1 MKKKILYSI
10 LISVIL
16 VTVISVAISLAV
28 FYKEYQKRLFQDMDV
43 ELKYLSTA
51 FRESDFSFDDI
62 PDIADRRVTIIKSD
76 GAVIF
81 DNESDSKT
89 MENHLTRPEIEAAIY
104 GGAGH
109 DIRRSGTI
117 GQKMMYSAL
126 FVAPDLIIRISSP
139 SASVFYF
146 IVSIMRPMALV
157 LLVLIIAS
165 ALLAAS
171 LSSRLMKPINDL
183 DLDNPLEIDAYE
195 ELTPLLLRLTRQK
208 TQIRDQIDEANRKA
222 KEFKTIIDN
231 MREGIAIIDSSE
243 CVLSFNKAI
252 VELLGTREI
261 REGDSILA
269 LNRSSGFSELLNK
282 ALNGE
287 ETNSAILYEK
297 GKAIEVS
304 ASPVRSSG
312 VVILALDVN
321 EREERDR
328 LRRDFTANVSHE
340 LKTPLTVISG
350 FAELMKD
357 STLDSNTIKD
367 YSNEIFKQ
375 SKRLISLVY
384 DIIRLSEIE
393 DMKKGAADDIL
404 LSSIVD
410 DNLSLLEKSIK
421 EKNVKIE
428 KNIQNECSFKGSR
441 ILINELV
448 YNLLENAIRYNK
460 NSGKVFIAIRNI
472 GKSLLF
478 SVEDSGIGIPEE
490 DQNRVFERF
499 YRVDKARSR
508 ETGGTGLGLSIVR
521 HAAIYHNARIRLKS
535 RLGEGT
541 LIEVYFPLL

>member
-51 FRESDFSFDDI
+51 FKESDFSYSDI
-62 PDIADRRVTIIKSD
+62 PDISDRRVTIIKPD
-76 GAVIF
+76 GTVIF
-81 DNESDSKT
+81 DNASNPDY
-89 MENHLTRPEIEAAIY
+89 MENHLSRPEIEDALY

-109 DIRRSGTI
+109 AIRKSGTI
-117 GQKMMYSAL
+117 GKTMMYSAL
-126 FVAPDLIIRISSP
+126 FVAPDLVIRISSP

-146 IVSIMRPMALV
+146 IVSIMRPMAFV
-157 LLVLIIAS
+157 LFALIIAS
-165 ALLAAS
+165 VILAAS
-171 LSSRLMKPINDL
+171 LSSRLMRPINDL
-183 DLDNPLEIDAYE
+183 DLDNPLELDAYE

-208 TQIRDQIDEANRKA
+208 TQIKDQIEDANRRA

-231 MREGIAIIDSSE
+231 MKEGIAIIDSSE

-252 VELLGTREI
+252 VNLIGTREI
-261 REGDSILA
+261 KEGDSILA
-269 LNRSSGFSELLNK
+269 LNRSSVFSDLMNSALLGHEN
-282 ALNGE
+282 
-287 ETNSAILYEK
+287 NSAIIYEK

-304 ASPVRSSG
+304 MSPVRSSG
-312 VVILALDVN
+312 VVILALDVT

-357 STLDSNTIKD
+357 NELESERIKD

-393 DMKKGAADDIL
+393 DMKKGASDDII

-410 DNLSLLEKSIK
+410 DNLSILDKSIK
-421 EKNVKIE
+421 EKNIKIE
-428 KNIQNECSFKGSR
+428 KNIQNESSFKGSK

-460 NSGKVFIAIRNI
+460 ESGRVLITIRLTGNN
-472 GKSLLF
+472 LLF
-478 SVEDSGIGIPEE
+478 SVEDSGIGIPDE
-490 DQNRVFERF
+490 DQDRVFERF

-521 HAAIYHNARIRLKS
+521 HAAIYHNAKIRLKS

>member
-16 VTVISVAISLAV
+16 VTVITASISLAV

-51 FRESDFSFDDI
+51 FRESDFSYDDI
-62 PDIADRRVTIIKSD
+62 PDITDRRVTIIKAD
-76 GAVIF
+76 GTVIF
-81 DNESDSKT
+81 DNASDPEE

-109 DIRRSGTI
+109 DARKSGTI
-117 GQKMMYSAL
+117 GKKMMYSAL
-126 FVAPDLIIRISSP
+126 FVAPDLVIRMSSP
-139 SASVFYF
+139 SASAFYF

-157 LLVLIIAS
+157 LLLLMIAA

-171 LSSRLMKPINDL
+171 LSSRLMKPINDI
-183 DLDNPLEIDAYE
+183 DLDNPLELDAYD

-208 TQIRDQIDEANRKA
+208 TQIKDQIEDANRRA

-231 MREGIAIIDSSE
+231 MKEGIAIIDSSE
-243 CVLSFNKAI
+243 RVLSFNKAI
-252 VELLGTREI
+252 VNLLGSRDI
-261 REGDSILA
+261 KEGDSILA
-269 LNRSSGFSELLNK
+269 LNRSSAFSELLNK
-282 ALNGE
+282 ALQGE
-287 ETNSAILYEK
+287 DDNSALLYEK

-304 ASPVRSSG
+304 MSPVRSSG
-312 VVILALDVN
+312 VVILALDVT

-350 FAELMKD
+350 FAEIMKD
-357 STLDSNTIKD
+357 NTLQSDTIKD

-393 DMKKGAADDIL
+393 DMKKGAEDEIL
-404 LSSIVD
+404 LSSVVS
-410 DNLSLLEKSIK
+410 DNLSILDKSIK
-421 EKNVKIE
+421 EKNISIE
-428 KNIQNECSFKGSR
+428 KRIENECALKGSK

-460 NSGKVFIAIRNI
+460 DSGRLVIAIKSM
-472 GKSLLF
+472 GKSILF
-478 SVEDSGIGIPEE
+478 SVEDSGIGIPDE
-490 DQNRVFERF
+490 DQDRVFERF

-508 ETGGTGLGLSIVR
+508 DTGGTGLGLSIVR
-521 HAAIYHNARIRLKS
+521 HAAIYHNAKIRLKS

>member
-81 DNESDSKT
+81 DNESDPK
-89 MENHLTRPEIEAAIY
+89 
-104 GGAGH
+104 
-109 DIRRSGTI
+109 TI

-243 CVLSFNKAI
+243 CVHSFN
-252 VELLGTREI
+252 
-261 REGDSILA
+261 
-269 LNRSSGFSELLNK
+269 
-282 ALNGE
+282 
-287 ETNSAILYEK
+287 
-297 GKAIEVS
+297 
-304 ASPVRSSG
+304 
-312 VVILALDVN
+312 
-321 EREERDR
+321 
-328 LRRDFTANVSHE
+328 
-340 LKTPLTVISG
+340 
-350 FAELMKD
+350 
-357 STLDSNTIKD
+357 
-367 YSNEIFKQ
+367 
-375 SKRLISLVY
+375 
-384 DIIRLSEIE
+384 
-393 DMKKGAADDIL
+393 
-404 LSSIVD
+404 
-410 DNLSLLEKSIK
+410 
-421 EKNVKIE
+421 
-428 KNIQNECSFKGSR
+428 
-441 ILINELV
+441 
-448 YNLLENAIRYNK
+448 
-460 NSGKVFIAIRNI
+460 
-472 GKSLLF
+472 
-478 SVEDSGIGIPEE
+478 
-490 DQNRVFERF
+490 
-499 YRVDKARSR
+499 
-508 ETGGTGLGLSIVR
+508 
-521 HAAIYHNARIRLKS
+521 
-535 RLGEGT
+535 
-541 LIEVYFPLL
+541 

>member
-16 VTVISVAISLAV
+16 VTVITASISLAV

-51 FRESDFSFDDI
+51 FRESDFSYDDI
-62 PDIADRRVTIIKSD
+62 PDITDRRVTIIKAD
-76 GAVIF
+76 GTVIF
-81 DNESDSKT
+81 DNASDPEM

-109 DIRRSGTI
+109 DARKSGTI
-117 GQKMMYSAL
+117 GKKMMYSAL
-126 FVAPDLIIRISSP
+126 FVAPDLVIRMSSP
-139 SASVFYF
+139 SASAFYF

-157 LLVLIIAS
+157 LFLLMIAA

-171 LSSRLMKPINDL
+171 LSSRLMKPINDI
-183 DLDNPLEIDAYE
+183 DLDNPLELDAYD

-208 TQIRDQIDEANRKA
+208 TQIKDQIEDANRRA

-231 MREGIAIIDSSE
+231 MKEGIAIIDSSE
-243 CVLSFNKAI
+243 RVLSFNKAI
-252 VELLGTREI
+252 VNLLGSRDI
-261 REGDSILA
+261 KEGDSILA
-269 LNRSSGFSELLNK
+269 LNRSSAFSELLNK
-282 ALNGE
+282 ALQGE
-287 ETNSAILYEK
+287 DDNSALLYEK

-304 ASPVRSSG
+304 MSPVRSSG
-312 VVILALDVN
+312 VVILALDVT

-350 FAELMKD
+350 FAEIMKD
-357 STLDSNTIKD
+357 NTLQSDTIKD

-393 DMKKGAADDIL
+393 DMKKGAEDEIL
-404 LSSIVD
+404 LSSVVA
-410 DNLSLLEKSIK
+410 DNLSILDKSIK
-421 EKNVKIE
+421 EKNISIE
-428 KNIQNECSFKGSR
+428 KRIENECALKGSK

-460 NSGKVFIAIRNI
+460 DSGRLVIAIKSM
-472 GKSLLF
+472 GKSILF
-478 SVEDSGIGIPEE
+478 SVEDSGIGIPDE
-490 DQNRVFERF
+490 DQDRVFERF

-508 ETGGTGLGLSIVR
+508 DTGGTGLGLSIVR
-521 HAAIYHNARIRLKS
+521 HAAIYHNAKIRLKS